1 MPAKRK
7 VVVFS
12 ADASRLSGA
21 DVAPDVLYTRSA
33 IVHDEK
39 PGATVA
45 PFNETV
51 FTVHAVV
58 VGETRTAEKLVKP
71 TVPLAARVEVGVST
85 LLV

>member
-1 MPAKRK
+1 M
-7 VVVFS
+7 
-12 ADASRLSGA
+12 LSGA
-21 DVAPDVLYTRSA
+21 PALIDAPPVVAPDVLYTRNA

-58 VGETRTAEKLVKP
+58 VGETRTAEKFW
-71 TVPLAARVEVGVST
+71 
-85 LLV
+85 